1 MLSQEQIDN
10 IRKLYLEGKQKNNIA
25 EIIGCSLPTITKYTK
40 DLTLQKNNIIGKR
53 FGKLVVLNLEEK
65 DNTLASR
72 CLRYK
77 CKCDCGKEVIV
88 SSGSLRSGH
97 TTSCGCNRKGKI
109 KDLTGQH
116 FGLLTVLNKTEERR
130 NRKVGWLCECNC
142 GNKIIVYSSD
152 LINGDIK
159 SCGCLK
165 NSYGELKI
173 KKILEN
179 INIPFKTQYYIKNCK
194 NIKPL
199 PFDFAIF
206 DNDDNLICLIEYQGN
221 IHFKSTGGWNS
232 EEDLILRK
240 KKDKIKREYCL
251 NNNIKLVEIPYT
263 DLEKID
269 EKYIRKV
276 IYD

>member
-1 MLSQEQIDN
+1 MLSQEQIN
-10 IRKLYLEGKQKNNIA
+10 TIRKLYLEGKQKNNIA
-25 EIIGCSLPTITKYTK
+25 EIVGCSLPTVTKYTK
-40 DLTLQKNNIIGKR
+40 DLTFQKNDIIGKR
-53 FGKLVVLNLEEK
+53 FGKLTVLELAEK

-77 CKCDCGKEVIV
+77 CKCDCGKEIITN
-88 SSGSLRSGH
+88 SGSLRSGH

-109 KDLTGQH
+109 KDLTNQR
-116 FGLLTVLNKTEERR
+116 FGLLTVLKKTEKRR
-130 NRKVGWLCECNC
+130 NRKVGWLCKCDC
-142 GNKIIVYSSD
+142 GNEIIVYSSD

-165 NSYGELKI
+165 NSYGEIKI
-173 KKILEN
+173 KNFLKDMN
-179 INIPFKTQYYIKNCK
+179 ISFETQYCIKDCK

-206 DNDDNLICLIEYQGN
+206 NNNSLICLIEYQGD

-232 EEDLILRK
+232 KEDLILRQK
-240 KKDKIKREYCL
+240 RDNIKREYCL

-269 EKYIRKV
+269 EEYIRKV